1 MVVLKYEKKSE
12 QGFLLLESLVT
23 IGMIAS
29 ISLLIYPMIAR
40 WMLIRKEAKDEI
52 ELNRIFYEASMEWN
66 TTQSLDE
73 NYKGYI
79 IQSNKNKLSIKKE
92 NQKVEVYLYD
102 YEFEE

>member
-1 MVVLKYEKKSE
+1 
-12 QGFLLLESLVT
+12 
-23 IGMIAS
+23 MIAS

-73 NYKGYI
+73 NYKGYV

>member
-23 IGMIAS
+23 LGMIAS

-40 WMLIRKEAKDEI
+40 WILIRKEAKDEI

-73 NYKGYI
+73 NYKGYV

>member
-23 IGMIAS
+23 LGMIAS

>member
-1 MVVLKYEKKSE
+1 MKYEKKSE

-23 IGMIAS
+23 LGMIAS

-73 NYKGYI
+73 NYKGYV

>member
-1 MVVLKYEKKSE
+1 VVVLKYEKKSE

-23 IGMIAS
+23 LGMIAS

-73 NYKGYI
+73 NYKGYV

>member
-23 IGMIAS
+23 LGMIAS

-40 WMLIRKEAKDEI
+40 WMIIRKEAKDEI

>member
-23 IGMIAS
+23 LGMIAS

-40 WMLIRKEAKDEI
+40 WMIIRKEAKDEI

-73 NYKGYI
+73 NYKGYV

>member
-23 IGMIAS
+23 LGMIAS

-79 IQSNKNKLSIKKE
+79 IKSNKNKLSIKKE

>member
-23 IGMIAS
+23 LGMIAS

-73 NYKGYI
+73 NYKGYV